1 MWNPISSCPVSKA
14 AQLTAGFQPSLA
26 SSDMSKMLPSVP
38 ATVVQL
44 SCCGCKR
51 VFQEGQTAY
60 QKKGSAELF
69 CSRLCISEY
78 NLSADSPAPLRRMC
92 LNCSRYVMLNC
103 VFYFATWISVR
114 VLIISLCILIFFED
128 VSSLNLLSTSSSFN
142 RSLRSSF
149 GWLLKG
155 WRSLE
160 NFVAFVCFSK

>member
-1 MWNPISSCPVSKA
+1 MWNPVSYCLVSKA
-14 AQLTAGFQPSLA
+14 AQLTAGFQPFLA
-26 SSDMSKMLPSVP
+26 SSGMSKMLPAVP
-38 ATVVQL
+38 ATAVQL

-78 NLSADSPAPLRRMC
+78 NSSADSPAPLRRVC
-92 LNCSRYVMLNC
+92 LNCSRYVMLKY

-128 VSSLNLLSTSSSFN
+128 VSPSWVS
-142 RSLRSSF
+142 R
-149 GWLLKG
+149 
-155 WRSLE
+155 
-160 NFVAFVCFSK
+160 VCFLLPVTLIDHSEVVLCGCWKGEEALRTL